1 MCTAY
6 QTDVINN
13 TKEEIRLQQITEFK
27 MYTIMWLYDNDNL
40 QQCLLLNEFFVI
52 LYVVVGNVCKNQ
64 VRR

>member
-27 MYTIMWLYDNDNL
+27 MYTIM
-40 QQCLLLNEFFVI
+40 
-52 LYVVVGNVCKNQ
+52 
-64 VRR
+64 